1 MVDTTLQPAF
11 ESSKENPKI
20 FEPIIRMIILIPIL
34 VFSFTDM
41 HTYWDSA
48 EILIPLKYFLFT
60 CLRLN
65 PTMTNLISRL
75 KARAL

>member
-11 ESSKENPKI
+11 ESSKENPKS

-41 HTYWDSA
+41 HTYAHVLGLGGNFNTS
-48 EILIPLKYFLFT
+48 KVLFIH
-60 CLRLN
+60 L
-65 PTMTNLISRL
+65 S
-75 KARAL
+75 KV